1 MYRKYNKLYFNPQ
14 GGMANANEN
23 CWPIMVIGG
32 SCDEDQQTLGA
43 FQEFPQ
49 VEACRLYS
57 KFSSRPTSLSLI
69 PQVIEKAVRVS
80 MYGRPGATYVDI
92 PGNFVNAETTDD
104 KLVFSNK
111 IPTKP
116 QIFADPSLVQSAF
129 DELATAKRPLVV
141 IGKGVAYAGASEL
154 AKQFIERHNIPFLP
168 TPMGKGVIS
177 DKHPNCVAAARSR
190 ALLQCDVIL
199 LLGARLNWQLHFGRP
214 PRFSSSVK
222 VVQVNFFDYNFFFP
236 SFNLEATNILN
247 VCSLNKTGGH
257 LRRGAEQ

>member
-1 MYRKYNKLYFNPQ
+1 
-14 GGMANANEN
+14 MANANEN

-92 PGNFVNAETTDD
+92 PGNFVNAETTND

-222 VVQVNFFDYNFFFP
+222 VVQVNFFDYKFFF
-236 SFNLEATNILN
+236 SII
-247 VCSLNKTGGH
+247 
-257 LRRGAEQ
+257 